1 MIKNKLVI
9 FDYDGVIAD
18 SLSLWINAFADA
30 GDMNSISYRLS
41 KKEISRLEHIT
52 FESILSQ
59 AGLDKHESVSKYV
72 QDIIAIFNKKTDD
85 VRFFPGIG
93 RLMENLHYA
102 GNIICINTANNSAVV
117 EKRLKAEGVLS
128 FISEIAG
135 GDHEGSKSVKISA
148 FMDKFGFDKKNTFMI
163 GDSLGDITEGKK
175 AGVKTVAAGYGWQ
188 EAEKLLS
195 EGPDFYCGTPEE
207 LESLFLN
214 GAC

>member
-1 MIKNKLVI
+1 
-9 FDYDGVIAD
+9 
-18 SLSLWINAFADA
+18 
-30 GDMNSISYRLS
+30 
-41 KKEISRLEHIT
+41 
-52 FESILSQ
+52 
-59 AGLDKHESVSKYV
+59 
-72 QDIIAIFNKKTDD
+72 
-85 VRFFPGIG
+85 
-93 RLMENLHYA
+93 MENLHYA